1 MARIVGEHEEYVY
14 QREFCTRVKMPVRNS
29 GFAGF
34 EVPEDGT
41 YEISFGSHFTQ
52 SFWEFE
58 GKHYRQVN
66 KPGGKPL
73 GDWRHVDAG
82 LTAPEPSLEW

>member
-41 YEISFGSHFTQ
+41 YEISFGSHCTQ